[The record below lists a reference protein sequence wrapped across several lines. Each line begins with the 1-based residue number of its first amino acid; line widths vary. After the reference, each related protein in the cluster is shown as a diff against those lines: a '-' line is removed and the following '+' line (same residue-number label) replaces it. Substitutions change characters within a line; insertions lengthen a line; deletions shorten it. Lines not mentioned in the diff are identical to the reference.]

1 MENERQDQLVKYLQG
16 VRRDLEK
23 MGVKSLIAPC
33 GLPQGLTLS
42 LIVGETEQAIAA
54 SYTAQHIGA
63 EFAHTADKND
73 AKRFADELAS
83 NIAERAIWAAAARPE

>member
-1 MENERQDQLVKYLQG
+1 MEKERQDQLVNYLQG
-16 VRRDLEK
+16 VQRDLEK
-23 MGVKSLIAPC
+23 MGMKSLIAPC

-42 LIVGETEQAIAA
+42 LMVGESEEAITA

-83 NIAERAIWAAAARPE
+83 NIAERAIWTAAARPE

>member
-1 MENERQDQLVKYLQG
+1 MEKERQDQLVKRLQG
-16 VRRDLEK
+16 VQLELEK
-23 MGVKSLIAPC
+23 MGLKSLIAPC

-42 LIVGETEQAIAA
+42 LMVGESEEAITA

-63 EFAHTADKND
+63 EFAHTADKKD